1 MTTTPAIEALGRRKP
16 KIPYV
21 LIVPAVLIILLG
33 AGYPMGWQIVTSLQ
47 EYGLAQQFGQPAP
60 FVWFENYL
68 ALATNPELWAV
79 VARSLAFCV
88 ITAFLTVAIG
98 ILLAVLMS
106 AVGRT
111 VRLIL
116 QVGLLLAWAMPVVAA
131 MTVWIWL
138 FDRRRGAINYLL
150 DMIPGVEMNRFDWL
164 ATPFTFFL
172 VAAIIVI
179 WGAVPFVALS
189 VYAALLQ
196 VSDEVM
202 EAAQLDGANGWQRF
216 WGIIGP
222 MIQPVIAIVLLL
234 NLIWDLRV
242 FTQITLLKD
251 AGSKSG
257 DFDLLGTYIYKLG
270 TSAQDFGMA
279 SAVSIL
285 VLAITVSLSWF
296 YIRRLL
302 KEER

>member
-1 MTTTPAIEALGRRKP
+1 VTTTPAIEALGRRKP

-285 VLAITVSLSWF
+285 VLAITVALSWF

-302 KEER
+302 KDER